1 MSIKIWQAVNKVYCH
16 TTYRKIIQSNNE
28 WIDNSGQHKYIKNNW
43 YTIYGETINYYVIYG
58 SYIYFYKT
66 DFPCYV
72 SGINGVFSD
81 YFYTEQEYNRIKS
94 LNELLN
100 E

>member
-1 MSIKIWQAVNKVYCH
+1 MGNRKIYCHTSFDNYKEDDVFGGIYNIISGNWYEMAFMEFNSIKINYFV
-16 TTYRKIIQSNNE
+16 IQHCSNFTSTLNC
-28 WIDNSGQHKYIKNNW
+28 K
-43 YTIYGETINYYVIYG
+43 
-58 SYIYFYKT
+58 
-66 DFPCYV
+66 
-72 SGINGVFSD
+72 FSD